1 VLFSSTVASIRIAW
15 IDWGLVL
22 LRDESLLAVAD
33 RSEMGHQGGGKYGED
48 QRPNCDCLLFGTH
61 ALCHPFLAV
70 SFTTSCVVV
79 SDMLCSAFQT
89 LMIPC
94 TR

>member
-33 RSEMGHQGGGKYGED
+33 
-48 QRPNCDCLLFGTH
+48 
-61 ALCHPFLAV
+61 
-70 SFTTSCVVV
+70 
-79 SDMLCSAFQT
+79 
-89 LMIPC
+89 
-94 TR
+94 